1 MGQTLFNVGK
11 IGMFVDAVQLGVEK
25 RRGGEETTV
34 LKLTL
39 RVDPFDAKLASA
51 IDEGLGG
58 DSNVRASVFKL
69 TDGSPKPHIERVAF
83 NLDCPRQRMD
93 IYASPDT
100 DTSRLCFDQVK
111 VSGCYVRAQKDSA
124 ALTAVIT
131 VAFGPFGR
139 DEMEAAQAYFRSQ
152 MFVTWVEAEP
162 SLAFDDD
169 ADGNIEDPGDLER
182 PAPMWDEGDE
192 APANLTDATAVV
204 ESLADREKRSRPTAK
219 RGTKSKR
226 AKHDPDAERAEQVKV
241 GQAKAKPNGA
251 AHA

>member
-1 MGQTLFNVGK
+1 MAQTLFNVGK
-11 IGMFVDAVQLGVEK
+11 VGMFVDAVQLGVEK

-39 RVDPFDAKLASA
+39 RVEPFDAKLASA

-58 DSNVRASVFKL
+58 DSNVRASLFKL
-69 TDGSPKPHIERVAF
+69 TDGTPKPHIERVAF

-111 VSGCYVRAQKDSA
+111 VSGCYVRTSKDSA
-124 ALTAVIT
+124 ALTAVFT

-139 DEMEAAQAYFRSQ
+139 DELEAAQLYFRSQ

-162 SLAFDDD
+162 MFDL
-169 ADGNIEDPGDLER
+169 DGEDEDEPGMRSMGPIEVV
-182 PAPMWDEGDE
+182 AASPMWDEGE
-192 APANLTDATAVV
+192 AAPVS
-204 ESLADREKRSRPTAK
+204 ESIADREKRSRPTAK

-226 AKHDPDAERAEQVKV
+226 AKHDPEAERAEQVQA
-241 GQAKAKPNGA
+241 GQAKTKPNGA

>member
-11 IGMFVDAVQLGVEK
+11 VGMFVDAVQLGVEK

-69 TDGSPKPHIERVAF
+69 TDGTPKPHIERVAF

-100 DTSRLCFDQVK
+100 DSSRLCFDQVK
-111 VSGCYVRAQKDSA
+111 VSGCYVRTSKDSA
-124 ALTAVIT
+124 ALTAVFT

-139 DEMEAAQAYFRSQ
+139 DELEAVQQYFRSQ

-162 SLAFDDD
+162 MFDLDGDD
-169 ADGNIEDPGDLER
+169 EADDEPIAPTA
-182 PAPMWDEGDE
+182 APMWDEGE
-192 APANLTDATAVV
+192 AAPPA
-204 ESLADREKRSRPTAK
+204 ESIADREQRSRPTAK

-226 AKHDPDAERAEQVKV
+226 AKHDPDAERASQV
-241 GQAKAKPNGA
+241 AAGA
-251 AHA
+251 EAGDVA